1 MPGCST
7 PLEQLGSPSQRSPS
21 QGPAA
26 PKLRAKGQGRTRQPN
41 ASLSMSL
48 MAAPVP
54 ISSLG
59 TTDTSPHTTAS
70 VGSIPVLEEGWHQ
83 GGREGTA
90 PRPSGAGPVGGE
102 FRCPLSP
109 WVSHHNLTGEWGNG
123 ESFSTCPSISTPEEH
138 RTWPCMVPVV
148 SRQPGPGPRGPC
160 RHQLGPVEGPR
171 EPAPGRHKA
180 GGRCGPLPRRKQKG
194 AQGNFIQLE
203 IGLDRLVLRSY
214 PWPVRFIITA
224 SPSRPCHVTA
234 YSSSRWLLQI

>member
-1 MPGCST
+1 MPASPCHSWQPQCPSAPWGLRT
-7 PLEQLGSPSQRSPS
+7 PPPTLLHRWEASPCLRKAGIREAGRAQLP
-21 QGPAA
+21 
-26 PKLRAKGQGRTRQPN
+26 
-41 ASLSMSL
+41 
-48 MAAPVP
+48 
-54 ISSLG
+54 
-59 TTDTSPHTTAS
+59 
-70 VGSIPVLEEGWHQ
+70 
-83 GGREGTA
+83 
-90 PRPSGAGPVGGE
+90 GPVGQGLGE
-102 FRCPLSP
+102 VSSGVPCPLGCHITTSQ
-109 WVSHHNLTGEWGNG
+109 GNGAMG

-214 PWPVRFIITA
+214 PWPVRSSSQPQA